1 MERSPLT
8 IHTRLEW
15 RSYYAYCSQKSSG
28 VCSIGDKETA
38 KATLYIELSKPPLLQ
53 DLVKLIEE
61 KAPLGR
67 VAALEAHRSI
77 QAKLAL
83 VKNLEELDIALLD
96 LLTIDLENAFWYLP
110 DKYARILS
118 SLAEAYELE
127 VLYSKIA
134 SRIPDE
140 KPLRY
145 AKLVDYANCTNRF
158 SGIISKHL
166 SKIKAIYSEIDEYY
180 YSALGVA
187 GLLDAFLYA
196 RYLNN
201 LKALKL
207 GEDVAMRDLIID
219 CYYFEPGV
227 ARLLEAL
234 RSGRDPLEAWVNGV
248 QVLYD
253 VAKSALY
260 YTNRLVDLVTLYGVD
275 RVLRYKLLRVIYSRW
290 LKPW

>member
-1 MERSPLT
+1 V
-8 IHTRLEW
+8 
-15 RSYYAYCSQKSSG
+15 Y
-28 VCSIGDKETA
+28 SIGDKETA

-61 KAPLGR
+61 KAPPSR

-96 LLTIDLENAFWYLP
+96 LLTLDLKNAFWYLP

-127 VLYSKIA
+127 ILYSKIA

-158 SGIISKHL
+158 SCIISKHI
-166 SKIKAIYSEIDEYY
+166 SKIKSVYSEIDEYY

-207 GEDVAMRDLIID
+207 GEDAAMRDLIID

-234 RSGRDPLEAWVNGV
+234 RSERDPLEAWVNGV